1 MEITRRNM
9 ETPNVFIHP
18 SAIVEQGALIGE
30 GTRIGAFVHILS
42 STRIGKDCHICD
54 GVFVETD
61 AVIGDHVTINSG
73 VQIWSGVRL
82 EDNVFVGP
90 NATFTNRLFSPGN
103 QRTEKIP
110 PVCIR
115 KGASIGANAT
125 ILAGVEVGVN
135 AIVEAGAV
143 VTHNV
148 PPNAIVAGN
157 PARIRGYVDAT
168 ERNIAP
174 SKTALD
180 ETGELSVSGARLIR
194 LPRVVDL
201 RGSLSFGE
209 YDKHLPFAPK
219 RYFVIFGVPSM
230 EVRGEHAHRAQ
241 HQYLVCLQGSCAVV
255 LDDGK
260 KREEVLLNQPDL
272 GLHIPP
278 MIWATQY
285 KFTQDAILLVLASDV
300 YDAGDYIRSY
310 DEYLEVVAKLGA
322 VE

>member
-1 MEITRRNM
+1 MD
-9 ETPNVFIHP
+9 TPNAFIHP
-18 SAIVEQGALIGE
+18 SAIVEPDARIGE
-30 GTRIGAFVHILS
+30 GTRIGAFTHILS
-42 STRIGKDCHICD
+42 SARIGKDCHICD

-61 AVIGDHVTINSG
+61 AVIGDHVTINNG
-73 VQIWSGVRL
+73 VQIWRNIRL
-82 EDNVFVGP
+82 ADNVFVGP
-90 NATFTNRLFSPGN
+90 HATFVNHLSSPGN
-103 QRTEKIP
+103 HRTEKIP
-110 PVCIR
+110 PICIH

-125 ILAGVEVGVN
+125 ILAGVEVGAN

-168 ERNIAP
+168 ERNITS
-174 SKTALD
+174 SKAALE
-180 ETGELSVSGARLIR
+180 ETGELSVSGAKLIR

-255 LDDGK
+255 LDDGR
-260 KREEVLLNQPDL
+260 KREEVRLNQPDL

-300 YDAGDYIRSY
+300 YDADDYIRSY
-310 DEYLEVVAKLGA
+310 DEYLNAASRLGA
-322 VE
+322 SK